1 MVEST
6 LTLTHRSSFFVV
18 AVEDSE
24 SKEVEGSL
32 ETAVMVVVVV
42 VVDVVV
48 TIVEV
53 MERRCG
59 GAGCWL
65 VGEGGVD
72 KEM

>member
-1 MVEST
+1 M
-6 LTLTHRSSFFVV
+6 

-32 ETAVMVVVVV
+32 ETAVMVVVVVV

>member
-1 MVEST
+1 M
-6 LTLTHRSSFFVV
+6 

-42 VVDVVV
+42 VVVG
-48 TIVEV
+48 TTVEV

>member
-1 MVEST
+1 M
-6 LTLTHRSSFFVV
+6 

-42 VVDVVV
+42 VVVVV
-48 TIVEV
+48 VEVVGTSVEV

>member
-1 MVEST
+1 M
-6 LTLTHRSSFFVV
+6 